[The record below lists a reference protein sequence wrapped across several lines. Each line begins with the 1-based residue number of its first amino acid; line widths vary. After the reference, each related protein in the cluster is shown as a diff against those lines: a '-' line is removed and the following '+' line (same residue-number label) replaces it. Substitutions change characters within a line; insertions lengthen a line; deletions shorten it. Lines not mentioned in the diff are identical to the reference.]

1 MYCFGQHQQPMPLS
15 RSRVVVV
22 SLNLVAGIV
31 PKVSQWETLDT
42 PATLTTSGY
51 TCPRRAQG
59 QGSTEL
65 YIQSVPVRVYHPR

>member
-1 MYCFGQHQQPMPLS
+1 MYCFGQQQPMPLS

-51 TCPRRAQG
+51 TCPRRAQC

-65 YIQSVPVRVYHPR
+65 YIQSDPVRVYHPR